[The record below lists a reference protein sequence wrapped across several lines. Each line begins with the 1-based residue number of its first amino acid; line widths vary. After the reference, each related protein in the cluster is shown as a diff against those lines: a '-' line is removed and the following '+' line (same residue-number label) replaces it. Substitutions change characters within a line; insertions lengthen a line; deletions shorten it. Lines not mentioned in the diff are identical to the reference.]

1 MIDKRYPD
9 LFSFC
14 LLSLFKKKTREDLG
28 KRDKIE
34 RGKKGWKRGWED
46 KRIEEV
52 IFSCAN
58 ILSRQKAPQQHWMLN
73 DGVLIQIHPTNGV
86 GWLLT

>member
-1 MIDKRYPD
+1 MVPLSLFQALFDSFYLGSIMIEKRYPD

-34 RGKKGWKRGWED
+34 RGKKVEKED
-46 KRIEEV
+46 GKISE
-52 IFSCAN
+52 
-58 ILSRQKAPQQHWMLN
+58 
-73 DGVLIQIHPTNGV
+73 
-86 GWLLT
+86 